1 MEAEEKPGSTCA
13 AGRSAEIV
21 SAISEKDLTYFFYV
35 FFGCPGFLN
44 WFG

>member
-21 SAISEKDLTYFFYV
+21 SALSETDLSFSYV
-35 FFGCPGFLN
+35 LSLDV
-44 WFG
+44 